1 MFTLLILAIACGG
14 WRIAAAAV
22 AVAVVRN
29 IPQRNEDMIFF

>member
-22 AVAVVRN
+22 AVVRN